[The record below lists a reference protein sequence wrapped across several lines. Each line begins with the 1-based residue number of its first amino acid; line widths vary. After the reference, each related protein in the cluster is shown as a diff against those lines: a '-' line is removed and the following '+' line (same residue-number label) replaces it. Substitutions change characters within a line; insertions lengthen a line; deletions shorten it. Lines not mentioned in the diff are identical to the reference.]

1 MRFSTVRIPIALLHR
16 PDVLQSPFPPSSI
29 GLAHRPSEVK
39 LSAFESLG
47 TSWSCP
53 PLAPNATT

>member
-1 MRFSTVRIPIALLHR
+1 MRFSTIHTPIALLHR
-16 PDVLQSPFPPSSI
+16 PDVLQSPFLPSCI
-29 GLAHRPSEVK
+29 GPARRPLEVK